1 MALMIREDNMKIMA
15 LIFPLALTACAPQL
29 EGNWAD
35 QQGAP
40 AFRLAHGQYFR
51 SNPDG
56 SDAKSA
62 RPGLPPLPL
71 PHPYKVDGRRV
82 LVEQGPT
89 SAQFDILP
97 DGRLKLSQG
106 GQALFF
112 VRK

>member
-1 MALMIREDNMKIMA
+1 MALMIREDSMKTIT
-15 LIFPLALTACAPQL
+15 LFFPLALTACAPQL

-51 SNPDG
+51 TNPDG
-56 SDAKSA
+56 SDYKSV
-62 RPGLPPLPL
+62 RPGLPPLPQ
-71 PHPYKVDGRRV
+71 PRPYKVDGRLV
-82 LVEQGPT
+82 LVEQGPGR
-89 SAQFDILP
+89 AEFEILP